1 VNFDEQ
7 FLNLLQLSAS
17 TPPRPSS
24 EAPETSP
31 RTETHSSARSSAF
44 KTRNSTSCESRR
56 RMELLVNCDKNSQ
69 LSKQL
74 ISLLTAQNDTRKLH
88 YPTFPYEVER
98 KNCKRI
104 KDENKKEIKSEI
116 CCWDFRCFSG
126 SIRVRGEKRLEEDCF
141 CHHQTHQ
148 ENERKTSLTMVERVF
163 GLLFDQTRVTMTT
176 ICMCRLTYEQLKMKS

>member
-88 YPTFPYEVER
+88 YPTF
-98 KNCKRI
+98 
-104 KDENKKEIKSEI
+104 
-116 CCWDFRCFSG
+116 RCFSG